1 MKNLKDTYILIENK
15 KQFTELMLYVE
26 QKEPD
31 YLWISRVRPLKFIP
45 PLPCFIFFPS
55 IPYKQ
60 IFFRVNKESMST
72 MEGFDYFKLIK
83 FNDLFGNYKKLL
95 DKYNL

>member
-1 MKNLKDTYILIENK
+1 MKNLKDAYILIENK

-31 YLWISRVRPLKFIP
+31 YLWISETRPLKFIP
-45 PLPCFIFFPS
+45 PFPCFIFFKS

-60 IFFRVNKESMST
+60 IFFRHKEFIPT
-72 MEGFDYFKLIK
+72 MEDIDGFKLIK

>member
-1 MKNLKDTYILIENK
+1 MKNLKNTCILIENK
-15 KQFTELMLYVE
+15 KQFTELMSYVE
-26 QKEPD
+26 QKEHD
-31 YLWISRVRPLKFIP
+31 YLWISMERPLQFIP
-45 PLPCFIFFPS
+45 PFPCFIFFTS

-60 IFFRVNKESMST
+60 IFFRDNKEFMST
-72 MEGFDYFKLIK
+72 MEDFDYFKLIK